1 MIISD
6 RQDYR
11 RFSLSFLPF
20 FLQNMGLFF
29 CVGLFFFFA
38 IRKRIFLT
46 LCSSLVG
53 STNTALVCI
62 SNLQVLEWLEGK
74 EYHRRV
80 SFTRKPFTLFM
91 EVNSQYVHP
100 MNVKEGSV
108 HRGQTQ
114 WLWSPGS
121 SLSLLQ
127 TYLSFL
133 LC

>member
-1 MIISD
+1 
-6 RQDYR
+6 
-11 RFSLSFLPF
+11 
-20 FLQNMGLFF
+20 
-29 CVGLFFFFA
+29 
-38 IRKRIFLT
+38 
-46 LCSSLVG
+46 
-53 STNTALVCI
+53 
-62 SNLQVLEWLEGK
+62 
-74 EYHRRV
+74 
-80 SFTRKPFTLFM
+80 M